1 MACLALDFARMR
13 FCDEVQEPR
22 AADAEVLAMILFE
35 CWSVLFLT
43 ILETWIFHDLPI
55 KVKVKKRGL
64 SAFAAFRG
72 HPLQVSLT
80 AFFAADH
87 ITLGVEAGSWPM
99 LARCLSFGKWH
110 STGEGSRYRFG
121 PSHSLELVPE
131 MLKQF
136 QDHATNNSCAA

>member
-1 MACLALDFARMR
+1 MIHQMFVPQERCVACLALDFARMR

-87 ITLGVEAGSWPM
+87 ITLGVEAGSWPVVCPLESGTAQVKEVDTD
-99 LARCLSFGKWH
+99 LAPAILWSWCLK
-110 STGEGSRYRFG
+110 
-121 PSHSLELVPE
+121 
-131 MLKQF
+131 
-136 QDHATNNSCAA
+136 C